1 MQFSDNSDEDVEY
14 EYDQNGNMT
23 NVSIKR
29 EQSKRICSAEREK
42 GRAKP
47 KDLNANITRIQ
58 YNCLNLPSRIYFTN
72 RHVMDYVYN
81 ADGELLQ
88 MSARA
93 LHQLPRPQLDTK
105 YYAGNVIFTGRFLS
119 MLLTDEGYVTFASN
133 GTPTYHYYL
142 KDHLGNVRVVF
153 NQTGTVEQRNDY
165 YPSGALM
172 ATSTGGSV
180 QPYKYNFSIE
190 RGKRKLA
197 CSSEREK
204 NRQKVNGKE
213 LERTAG
219 LDLYDYGAWWMDAAL
234 GRFTTIDPM
243 CEKYYGISPYAY
255 CAGNPIRFVDPNGC
269 LFGNYYNLSG
279 KYIGTDG
286 IDDDKYYFVLNA
298 QEQKTV
304 KKNDKNKS
312 TTELS
317 TLSSVVEVPSNA
329 VIERI
334 EETYKRS
341 ETSGNEHGFQVGIKG
356 TVTSITEG
364 SPDAITNWDDLISEL
379 KQAGDLIAYD
389 VHAHTLGNE
398 DFYGKAEPSPT
409 DIQNVVTSSGQPS
422 IVLGYEQI
430 SPFPNPNMIGG
441 QMPYQ
446 FERRIGF
453 YNSNGLIDKPIPFS
467 QFKTAVKKINKTR

>member
-1 MQFSDNSDEDVEY
+1 MPSSITAFRYHIYPLPRPHIAREDHIMHY
-14 EYDQNGNMT
+14 T
-23 NVSIKR
+23 
-29 EQSKRICSAEREK
+29 
-42 GRAKP
+42 
-47 KDLNANITRIQ
+47 
-58 YNCLNLPSRIYFTN
+58 
-72 RHVMDYVYN
+72 YN
-81 ADGELLQ
+81 ADGERIMVSEDPVVSLGLN
-88 MSARA
+88 A
-93 LHQLPRPQLDTK
+93 
-105 YYAGNVIFTGRFLS
+105 AGTA
-119 MLLTDEGYVTFASN
+119 TAT
-133 GTPTYHYYL
+133 T
-142 KDHLGNVRVVF
+142 
-153 NQTGTVEQRNDY
+153 
-165 YPSGALM
+165 SGALM
-172 ATSTGGSV
+172 ATSRGGSV
-180 QPYKYNFSIE
+180 QPYKY
-190 RGKRKLA
+190 
-197 CSSEREK
+197 
-204 NRQKVNGKE
+204 NGKE

-219 LDLYDYGAWWMDAAL
+219 LDLYDYGARWMDSKIG
-234 GRFTTIDPM
+234 GRFTTMDPL

-269 LFGNYYNLSG
+269 LFGDYYNLSG

-389 VHAHTLGNE
+389 VHAHTIGNE